1 MIFEISRNCFG
12 GSRIQRICPG
22 GGNGADPQ
30 GQQDLQFQQDTNL
43 TSLVAANHNA
53 LKLWG
58 YKRRKVTELQSYK
71 AAGSE
76 GF

>member
-12 GSRIQRICPG
+12 GSWIQRTCPG
-22 GGNGADPQ
+22 EGNGADPQ

-53 LKLWG
+53 SKLWG
-58 YKRRKVTELQSYK
+58 YKLRKVAVLQSYK
-71 AAGSE
+71 SVGLE